1 MQKKSK
7 ILKVDQ
13 EKSNEDYLKKWK
25 VTENNPAVLFDWH
38 FEVLEQFVDG
48 EIRMLYFNHKL
59 FSLRLLQETW
69 LFDIFYPKGI
79 SNKIIESVKTISSL
93 LNLYAFTNT
102 FDLEADH
109 SKVLEV
115 VKKEKLRIRFMASK
129 EYNKFLIGLPKDYHV
144 DEEYGWFDA
153 RHNSK
158 CIYIN
163 YDVIMFF

>member
-1 MQKKSK
+1 
-7 ILKVDQ
+7 
-13 EKSNEDYLKKWK
+13 
-25 VTENNPAVLFDWH
+25 
-38 FEVLEQFVDG
+38 
-48 EIRMLYFNHKL
+48 
-59 FSLRLLQETW
+59 
-69 LFDIFYPKGI
+69 
-79 SNKIIESVKTISSL
+79 